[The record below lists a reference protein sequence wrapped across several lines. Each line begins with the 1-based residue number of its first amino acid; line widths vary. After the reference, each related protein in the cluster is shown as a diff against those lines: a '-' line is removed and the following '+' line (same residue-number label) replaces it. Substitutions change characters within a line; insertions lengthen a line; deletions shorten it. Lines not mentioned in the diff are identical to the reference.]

1 LIANAGAGDVPAAG
15 VVIMKGMH
23 RAAFV
28 IPFLAL
34 SLAQAQDLP
43 AGKGKDLLEKICAD
57 CHGLDIIASQRA
69 TKDGWAAIVDSMVGR
84 GASGTKEELDTI
96 VDYLAKNFAPEKKLK
111 EVRAGAVAPVRAVR

>member
-1 LIANAGAGDVPAAG
+1 
-15 VVIMKGMH
+15 MKGMH

-43 AGKGKDLLEKICAD
+43 AGKGKALLEKICAD
-57 CHGLDIIASQRA
+57 CHGLDIIVAQRA
-69 TKDGWAAIVDSMVGR
+69 TKDGWASIVDSMVGR

-96 VDYLAKNFAPEKKLK
+96 VDYLAKNFGPEEKKLK
-111 EVRAGAVAPVRAVR
+111 EVRVAPIAPARAVRWFLLELASAAQPCRFR

>member
-1 LIANAGAGDVPAAG
+1 
-15 VVIMKGMH
+15 MKGMY
-23 RAAFV
+23 RAVFA

-57 CHGLDIIASQRA
+57 CHGLDIIVSQRA
-69 TKDGWAAIVDSMVGR
+69 TKDGWASIVDSMVGR

-96 VDYLAKNFAPEKKLK
+96 VDYLAKNFGPEEKKLR
-111 EVRAGAVAPVRAVR
+111 EVRVAPMASPRAIR

>member
-1 LIANAGAGDVPAAG
+1 MHAPITATGAAAA
-15 VVIMKGMH
+15 VAIMKGMH

-57 CHGLDIIASQRA
+57 CHGLDIIVAQRA
-69 TKDGWAAIVDSMVGR
+69 TKDGWASIVDSMVGR

-96 VDYLAKNFAPEKKLK
+96 VDYLAKNFGPEEKKLK
-111 EVRAGAVAPVRAVR
+111 EVRVAPIAPARAVR

>member
-1 LIANAGAGDVPAAG
+1 LRTPVTAAVING
-15 VVIMKGMH
+15 FVVIMKGMH
-23 RAAFV
+23 RVAFA

-96 VDYLAKNFAPEKKLK
+96 VEYLAKNFAPDEKKLK
-111 EVRAGAVAPVRAVR
+111 EVRVAPIAPLRALR

>member
-1 LIANAGAGDVPAAG
+1 MPVTTAGINAA

-23 RAAFV
+23 RAAFA

-34 SLAQAQDLP
+34 TLAQGQDLP

-57 CHGLDIIASQRA
+57 CHGLDIIVSQRT
-69 TKDGWAAIVDSMVGR
+69 TKDGWASIVDSMVGR

-96 VDYLAKNFAPEKKLK
+96 VDYLAKNFGPEEKKLK
-111 EVRAGAVAPVRAVR
+111 EVRTAPIAPARAIR

>member
-1 LIANAGAGDVPAAG
+1 
-15 VVIMKGMH
+15 MKGMH
-23 RAAFV
+23 RAAFA

-96 VDYLAKNFAPEKKLK
+96 VEYLAKNFAPDEKKLNK
-111 EVRAGAVAPVRAVR
+111 EVRVAPIAPARAMR

>member
-1 LIANAGAGDVPAAG
+1 
-15 VVIMKGMH
+15 MKGMH

-57 CHGLDIIASQRA
+57 CHGLDIIVAQRA
-69 TKDGWAAIVDSMVGR
+69 TKDGWASIVDSMVGR

-96 VDYLAKNFAPEKKLK
+96 VDYLAKNFGPEEKKLK
-111 EVRAGAVAPVRAVR
+111 EVRVAPIAPARAVR